1 MPDSRCP
8 RPAEMR
14 IALVLL
20 LLGIISSSRAINC
33 PWPCRCTWVVDSLYA
48 DCSRRSL
55 ETYPD
60 FDGIPVEHL
69 DLSGNKFMEFPTQYA
84 DIDSLLYL
92 DLSNNHIAGLGSKT
106 LIGFTSL
113 RTLLL
118 ANNSFASWEALSP
131 NEAFKYAPSLKRLGL
146 DGNTLGTFG
155 TGESF
160 EMLGSQSLTELDLS
174 SCGISNLGGDQ
185 LVNQLPSL
193 ERLNLANNKLVQ
205 MAALPSR
212 TLRALDLSNCSIRD
226 LPGFFLDAMQN
237 LEALNLSRNTEL
249 QFGSLSDDPVL
260 SYMLRR
266 LDVSYCNL
274 DDLEISGLPQLSELR
289 LRGNLLRVVDAST
302 FANNTMLEVLDLSE
316 NVIRVIGQ
324 DAFASLKRLKVLNLA
339 FNEIARLDRNVV
351 RNNDVLVDLNL
362 SRNVLQKLTKI
373 VSNSVRTLNMS
384 WCEIGSIESTALS
397 SLSAIQKLDLSNNL
411 ISDIPTFMRSE
422 TLQQLNLANCR
433 LSTVRN
439 NTFREFPEL
448 ADLHLNGNRLTSP
461 IPPNYFG
468 GNKYLDQLWLGD
480 NPWICDC
487 HSPLFVE
494 FYDYLTSKPAKIK
507 DGNHLRCAAPA
518 IFYGKLWEFAC
529 ADVWIVNARSSST
542 GEKAWSVIM
551 ITLLGLG
558 ALVLGYACLQKFLRK
573 RKIRD
578 SEREFEEHE
587 DELRRIRNLND
598 RILLEDATPSV
609 QHAQEIS
616 LLPSYEDAL
625 RMPKLVRPVKSMMDL
640 SGPERARNSRKLRRS
655 QTHAEGD
662 GSQSEAEEG
671 LQLDSRQR
679 FRSVE
684 MLSNRDK
691 ERTAQYGPYR
701 RTGYMEYNQS
711 GSRRFSIED
720 SRFPAAHLKTQNLQS
735 AEQIGNFQSYE
746 NSPYTKRK
754 PKIAEIPPFKRVN
767 VMADSVEFLTDPEY
781 EDVALKHRSPFA
793 KRKPKPPL
801 PPSSL
806 KVSAQVYTLQQSP
819 VLELDPAIEDYFSA
833 AKKQPSSSTI
843 ASDFQELDEP
853 ELKSLPDDNRSSV
866 SRSDAE
872 HDLERGK
879 RKKRKNSAS
888 RRVSG
893 GFTAANAGESS
904 SSDSEHHALVHK
916 PMRETLF

>member
-1 MPDSRCP
+1 
-8 RPAEMR
+8 MR
-14 IALVLL
+14 FAWDLIFPLL
-20 LLGIISSSRAINC
+20 WITSSCSAVNC

-55 ETYPD
+55 QTYPS

-69 DLSGNKFMEFPTQYA
+69 DLSGNKFGEFPTQYA
-84 DIDSLLYL
+84 DIDSLIYM
-92 DLSNNHIAGLGSKT
+92 DLSNNHISAIESKT

-118 ANNSFASWEALSP
+118 ANNSIDSWEALTP
-131 NEAFKYAPSLKRLGL
+131 NEAFKYAPSLKRLAL
-146 DGNTLGTFG
+146 DGNRLGSFG

-160 EMLGSQSLTELDLS
+160 ELLTSSSLTELELS
-174 SCGISNLGGDQ
+174 SCEITTVGGDQ

-193 ERLNLANNKLVQ
+193 ERLNLANNKLAQ
-205 MAALPSR
+205 IAALPSR
-212 TLRALDLSNCSIRD
+212 TLRALDLSNCSITE
-226 LPGFFLDAMQN
+226 LSGFFLDALQN
-237 LEALNLSRNTEL
+237 LEALNLSRNTQL
-249 QFGSLSDDPVL
+249 QFDSLSEDPILTYV
-260 SYMLRR
+260 LRR
-266 LDVSYCNL
+266 LDLSYCNL
-274 DDLEISGLPQLSELR
+274 DEIELSGLPQLTEIR
-289 LRGNLLRVVDAST
+289 LRGNLLRVVDANT
-302 FANNTMLEVLDLSE
+302 FANNTMLEVLDLSQ
-316 NVIRVIGQ
+316 NVLRLIGQ
-324 DAFASLKRLKVLNLA
+324 DAFANLKRLKVLNLA
-339 FNEIARLDRNVV
+339 FNEIARLDRNFV
-351 RNNDVLVDLNL
+351 RNNDVLVELNL

-373 VSNSVRTLNMS
+373 VSNSVRTINMS
-384 WCEIGSIESTALS
+384 WCEITAIDSTALS

-433 LSTVRN
+433 LTTVRN
-439 NTFREFPEL
+439 NTFREFSEL

-461 IPPNYFG
+461 IPPHYFS

-487 HSPLFVE
+487 HSPLFVD
-494 FYDYLTSKPAKIK
+494 FYDFLTSKPAKIK
-507 DGNHLRCAAPA
+507 DKNHLRCAAPA

-529 ADVWIVNARSSST
+529 ADVWIVNARSSSG

-573 RKIRD
+573 RKIRQSD
-578 SEREFEEHE
+578 REFEEND
-587 DELRRIRNLND
+587 DELRRIRDLNS
-598 RILLEDATPSV
+598 RILLEDATPSL
-609 QHAQEIS
+609 QHTQEIS

-655 QTHAEGD
+655 QTQADGE
-662 GSQSEAEEG
+662 GSQSEAEDG

-746 NSPYTKRK
+746 NSPYTKRR

-767 VMADSVEFLTDPEY
+767 MMADSVEFLTDPEY
-781 EDVALKHRSPFA
+781 DYVGSKHGSPFA
-793 KRKPKPPL
+793 KRKPKTPILTPPTM
-801 PPSSL
+801 

-843 ASDFQELDEP
+843 ASDFQELEEP

-866 SRSDAE
+866 SRSDGE
-872 HDLERGK
+872 PDLERGK

-893 GFTAANAGESS
+893 SFTAANAADSS
-904 SSDSEHHALVHK
+904 SSDSEHHVLVHK